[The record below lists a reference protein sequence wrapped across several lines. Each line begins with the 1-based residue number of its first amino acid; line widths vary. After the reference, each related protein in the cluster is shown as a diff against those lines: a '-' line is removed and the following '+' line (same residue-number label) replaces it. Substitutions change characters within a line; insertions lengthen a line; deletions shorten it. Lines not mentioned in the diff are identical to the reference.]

1 MKKYLFIMVLCSII
15 QISFAQSKEGQSSE
29 PARKATFINN
39 GFWDHWFIGAGAGA
53 NIYFGDR
60 NSDADF
66 FHRFTVAPEVQFGKW
81 INPYLGTRIKGAGLT
96 NLHTFN
102 DNATIMSRNRF
113 ATVQA
118 DLMWSM
124 TDYFMKYSSDRVYSL
139 VPYVGFGWAFGWDYT
154 NQPTYAG
161 GHTRMNGMT
170 LNAGIINNFKLSDRV
185 TLSIEFA
192 ATAVRSEFNQVK
204 SSGNYD
210 ILGTASAGLIFN
222 LGKTAA
228 FSEAEL
234 RNPQEIDALN
244 SRINELYAQNQ
255 ELAQRPVDCPD
266 CPDCPEPEVITE
278 KVVEFEDNPLINNV
292 VLFKINQTKV
302 DPYQGVNI
310 YNIAQYLKDNPQFK
324 VRVIGYTDRKTGTSQ
339 INEKLSAERAQNVAR
354 ILISDYNIS
363 RDRIKVE
370 WVGDKEPPFDKP
382 EWNRA
387 VILYVEQE

>member
-170 LNAGIINNFKLSDRV
+170 LNAGIINNFKLSDRM

-244 SRINELYAQNQ
+244 SRINELYAQNR

-266 CPDCPEPEVITE
+266 RPEPEVITE

-310 YNIAQYLKDNPQFK
+310 YNIARYLKDNPQFK

>member
-15 QISFAQSKEGQSSE
+15 QTSFAQSKEGQSSE

-66 FHRFTVAPEVQFGKW
+66 FNRFTVAPEIQFGKW

-102 DNATIMSRNRF
+102 DNASVMSRNRF

-124 TDYFMKYSSDRVYSL
+124 TDYFMKYSSNRVYSL

-154 NQPTYAG
+154 NQPTYASG
-161 GHTRMNGMT
+161 YSRMNGMT

-222 LGKTAA
+222 IGKTAT

-266 CPDCPEPEVITE
+266 CPEPEGITE
-278 KVVEFEDNPLINNV
+278 KVVEFEENPLINNV

-354 ILISDYNIS
+354 ILISDYGIS
-363 RDRIKVE
+363 RDRVIVE

-387 VILYVEQE
+387 VILYVE

>member
-244 SRINELYAQNQ
+244 SRINELYAQNR
-255 ELAQRPVDCPD
+255 ELAQRPV
-266 CPDCPEPEVITE
+266 DCPEPEVITE

-310 YNIAQYLKDNPQFK
+310 YNIARYLKDNPQFK

>member
-234 RNPQEIDALN
+234 RNPQESDALHR
-244 SRINELYAQNQ
+244 RINELYAQTQ
-255 ELAQRPVDCPD
+255 ELEQRPVDCPD
-266 CPDCPEPEVITE
+266 CPPPEVITE

>member
-255 ELAQRPVDCPD
+255 ELAQHPVD